1 MSSDE
6 EDVDL
11 NEDSTTQIDN
21 ASEDGTDMMDTDDP
35 MPSTDTQ
42 QPSTVDDTVQ
52 KRVLPKMQL
61 HANTCKSYNIVPVGA
76 AIHPNP
82 IYSIAATRC
91 FRWVLTGSED
101 GYIRKWDFFASM
113 NGKTMLTQVQRH
125 QLVDSITKAGYLAS
139 WWENE
144 EQPEPK
150 LKAEPSE
157 TSEATPAPEQKLS
170 PVYSVDI
177 QSDGL
182 WALSGLENG
191 SINLVTVRHDEG
203 KCHHVFW
210 KHAAPVSVLSIMPG
224 ERSFISGSWDKTIV
238 EWDLDTGSVQREYGG
253 YTSQISSISFRPL
266 EKEPVTTNAG
276 EDMEQDA
283 SDKEETSASQQDATD
298 ANSETEETKP
308 EPSGPEPLSKDP
320 NIMLT
325 TSIDGTCLLWDR
337 REPAE
342 ASRRLNLPDKT
353 PPWCLSA
360 CWSADGSKI
369 YTGRR
374 NGTVDEYDFAAQ
386 KLIRSFRMP
395 ANSGPVSC
403 VASLPNGS
411 HIICASND
419 NIRMWNTS
427 IDSTFTIQP
436 GDDGGFVKPT
446 KLSSIIPFTILPGHH
461 GAVISNI
468 LIDRTSKYMIT
479 TSGTR
484 GWEGTSNNGC
494 LLYDIQPVV

>member
-1 MSSDE
+1 
-6 EDVDL
+6 
-11 NEDSTTQIDN
+11 
-21 ASEDGTDMMDTDDP
+21 MMDTNEP
-35 MPSTDTQ
+35 MPTTDTQ
-42 QPSTVDDTVQ
+42 QQSIVDDTVQ

-61 HANTCKSYNIVPVGA
+61 HANTCKSYNIIPVGA

-101 GYIRKWDFFASM
+101 GYVRKWDFFASM

-144 EQPEPK
+144 EQPEEPK

-157 TSEATPAPEQKLS
+157 TSEATPAPEPKLS

-253 YTSQISSISFRPL
+253 YTSQISSVSFRPL
-266 EKEPVTTNAG
+266 EKEPVITNTG

-283 SDKEETSASQQDATD
+283 SDKEETSASQQDADD
-298 ANSETEETKP
+298 ANSETEDTKA

-353 PPWCLSA
+353 PPWSLSA

-446 KLSSIIPFTILPGHH
+446 KLSSVIPFTILPGHH

-468 LIDRTSKYMIT
+468 CKF
-479 TSGTR
+479 
-484 GWEGTSNNGC
+484 
-494 LLYDIQPVV
+494 LLPVPHRCR

>member
-11 NEDSTTQIDN
+11 NEDTTVQLDN
-21 ASEDGTDMMDTDDP
+21 VSDDGTDMMDTEDLIP
-35 MPSTDTQ
+35 TSEEQ
-42 QPSTVDDTVQ
+42 QPSTIDDTIQ
-52 KRVLPKMQL
+52 KRVLPRMKP
-61 HANTCKSYNIVPVGA
+61 HADDCKTYNIIPQGA

-82 IYSIAATRC
+82 IYSVAATRC
-91 FRWVLTGSED
+91 FRWFVTGSED

-113 NGKTMLTQVQRH
+113 NGKSTLTQAQRH

-144 EQPEPK
+144 EQPEEVK
-150 LKAEPSE
+150 VKAESSE
-157 TSEATPAPEQKLS
+157 SIEVTPVPESKLS
-170 PVYSVDI
+170 PVYSLDI
-177 QSDGL
+177 HSEGL

-191 SINLVTVRHDEG
+191 SINLVTVRHEEG
-203 KCHHVFW
+203 KCHHVFR
-210 KHAAPVSVLSIMPG
+210 KHTAPVSVLTIMPE
-224 ERSFISGSWDKTIV
+224 ERSFISGSWDKSIV
-238 EWDLDTGSVQREYGG
+238 EWDLETGSIVREYGG
-253 YTSQISSISFRPL
+253 YSSQISSASFRPL
-266 EKEPVTTNAG
+266 HKEVASADSNGEADKKEEAEDIKNEDD
-276 EDMEQDA
+276 EDMHTSEEKDEQV
-283 SDKEETSASQQDATD
+283 EEI
-298 ANSETEETKP
+298 
-308 EPSGPEPLSKDP
+308 GPDPMFKDP

-325 TSIDGTCLLWDR
+325 TSIDGNCLIWDR
-337 REPAE
+337 REPTE
-342 ASRRLNLPDKT
+342 AARRLSLPDKT
-353 PPWCLSA
+353 PPWTLSA
-360 CWSADGSKI
+360 CWGADGSKI

-411 HIICASND
+411 HIVCASND

-446 KLSSIIPFTILPGHH
+446 KLSSVIPFTILPGHH
-461 GAVISNI
+461 GAVISSL
-468 LIDRTSKYMIT
+468 LIDPTSRYMIS

-494 LLYDIQPVV
+494 LIYEIQPVV